1 MSPSNRISCCS
12 RLPSGRYFFSSVQ
25 TNHRC
30 TKPRPGSRKHRS
42 EVDWIELL
50 ERVAGKRGKT
60 YETLEE
66 KEKRKCFGD
75 RRVSRTRSSRRV
87 IVLWRLSVGTSRR
100 LVDSCDVPRRLE
112 NLLPLR
118 VVRAARLEAHRVT
131 EWRVDLRTPTR
142 ARFLVSFVPQ
152 APLHWCTPAR
162 HSFVLGSLHTFS
174 RNARHIP
181 RTFLRCESILSLA
194 STLLE
199 GYQSAEPYAQP
210 AHLSSRFT
218 KGTPEKGQFR
228 NEGNRASAGWTMRK
242 PDRCKGR
249 STLLQGDSLA
259 GDSKRMSRRWPVR
272 IC

>member
-30 TKPRPGSRKHRS
+30 TKPRLGSRKHRS
-42 EVDWIELL
+42 EVDRIAWL
-50 ERVAGKRGKT
+50 ENVERRTKRWKRKRRENVWGIGGLVAG
-60 YETLEE
+60 
-66 KEKRKCFGD
+66 
-75 RRVSRTRSSRRV
+75 SRTRSSRRV

-162 HSFVLGSLHTFS
+162 HSSVLGSLHTFS
-174 RNARHIP
+174 CNARHIP
-181 RTFLRCESILSLA
+181 TTFLRCESILSRFDP
-194 STLLE
+194 SRYSKDINQRSRTL
-199 GYQSAEPYAQP
+199 
-210 AHLSSRFT
+210 
-218 KGTPEKGQFR
+218 
-228 NEGNRASAGWTMRK
+228 
-242 PDRCKGR
+242 
-249 STLLQGDSLA
+249 
-259 GDSKRMSRRWPVR
+259 SRRTYLLGSQRERGERPVSK
-272 IC
+272 